1 MTDADATP
9 LISVIVP
16 TMNSAADLGSALQ
29 SLAAQS
35 FRNFEVIV
43 SDGASKDATC
53 AIAASFSSAL
63 PRLRVDS
70 RPDTGVY
77 DAINRGVSLAHG
89 AWFLVLG
96 SDDRLHAPATLAEV
110 ATHLRREREAQM
122 VYGDVC
128 MMAHNRYGVP
138 VGGRYVGALSLQRFF
153 ETNAC
158 QQSIFYRRGLFDA
171 LGGFDLRYRLCADW
185 AFNLR
190 AEFKVPGRWID
201 VVVSD
206 YAATGMSA
214 NGSDD
219 IFMADLSELI
229 RAGFADNLEQRAN
242 WPLQHRV
249 LRDANRFRRK
259 GQWRQAWVFFRTYL
273 RLMGH
278 RIATLLRP
286 GQGRRGR

>member
-1 MTDADATP
+1 
-9 LISVIVP
+9 
-16 TMNSAADLGSALQ
+16 
-29 SLAAQS
+29 
-35 FRNFEVIV
+35 
-43 SDGASKDATC
+43 
-53 AIAASFSSAL
+53 
-63 PRLRVDS
+63 
-70 RPDTGVY
+70 
-77 DAINRGVSLAHG
+77 VSLARG

-96 SDDRLHAPATLAEV
+96 SDDRLHASGTLAEV
-110 ATHLRREREAQM
+110 ATYLRSESAAQM
-122 VYGDVC
+122 VYGDVR
-128 MMAHNRYGVP
+128 MMAPNRYGVP
-138 VGGRYVGALSLQRFF
+138 VGGRYMGPLSLKRFF

-214 NGSDD
+214 TGSDD
-219 IFMADLSELI
+219 IFMGDLSELI
-229 RAGFADNLEQRAN
+229 RAGFADNFDQRAN

-259 GQWRQAWVFFRTYL
+259 GQWRRAWVFFRTYL
-273 RLMGH
+273 QLMGH
-278 RIATLLRP
+278 RLAVLLRP
-286 GQGRRGR
+286 VEGRPAR